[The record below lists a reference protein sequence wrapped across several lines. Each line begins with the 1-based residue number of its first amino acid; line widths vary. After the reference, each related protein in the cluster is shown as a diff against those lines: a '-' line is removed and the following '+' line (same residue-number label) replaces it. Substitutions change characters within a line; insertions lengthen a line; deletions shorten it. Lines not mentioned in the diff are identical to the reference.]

1 MTELNYGQ
9 AWGEVLMFLLGGL
22 LFVGAAL
29 FVSRLIRPNRPGEQK
44 LSSYESGEQ
53 AQGSAWVQFNV
64 RYYIIAL
71 IFLLFE
77 VEIVFLFPWITTFTD
92 QSAQEAT
99 GGEWGIWLALEMTVF
114 ILVLALGLAYAW
126 RKGFLDG
133 VKPRPQTT
141 DFKPVVPRRYYD
153 KINEQYQSR

>member
-1 MTELNYGQ
+1 MTESNYGQ

-92 QSAQEAT
+92 QS
-99 GGEWGIWLALEMTVF
+99 
-114 ILVLALGLAYAW
+114 
-126 RKGFLDG
+126 
-133 VKPRPQTT
+133 
-141 DFKPVVPRRYYD
+141 
-153 KINEQYQSR
+153 